1 MALGSGKGRR
11 NDRLVV
17 LGGNA
22 GSRGL
27 GQVWLVGA
35 GPGDP
40 ELLTIKA
47 LKALQAA
54 QVVVHDGLVSD
65 EILDL
70 APANARRIS
79 VAKRKSRHS
88 YSQDE
93 INRMLTAFALE
104 GLDVVRLKG
113 GDPFIFGRGGE
124 ELEAC
129 RQAGVTCHIVPGVTA
144 ALAASASAGAPLT
157 HRGSAQAVTFVTGHA
172 AQGGEPDLD
181 WDSLARAN
189 QTVVIYMGLS
199 MAAPIA
205 ARLTAAG
212 RAGSTP
218 ALIVENAS
226 RAEERRIVTTLSG
239 LAEAAA
245 DLSGPALLIVGE
257 AMALAQA
264 LPFPRSGR
272 GGSSAPRVRPRVGP
286 RTGSEPMVERK
297 NLKLSGTTGRL
308 MTQQVGLALS
318 TPRSAAGG
326 PPLPLRGKGND
337 Q

>member
-1 MALGSGKGRR
+1 VVVGGGERAHGRR
-11 NDRLVV
+11 
-17 LGGNA
+17 A
-22 GSRGL
+22 GS
-27 GQVWLVGA
+27 VWLVGA

-47 LKALQAA
+47 LKVLQKAD
-54 QVVVHDGLVSD
+54 VVVHDGLVSD
-65 EILDL
+65 EILEL
-70 APANARRIS
+70 APAASRRIS

-93 INRMLTAFALE
+93 INRLLVAFALE
-104 GLDVVRLKG
+104 GLEVVRLKG

-129 RQAGVTCHIVPGVTA
+129 RAAGVDCHVVPGVTA
-144 ALAASASAGAPLT
+144 ALAAGAAAGAPLT

-172 AQGGEPDLD
+172 AEGGEPDLD
-181 WDSLARAN
+181 WESLSRPN

-205 ARLTAAG
+205 ARLLGAG
-212 RAGSTP
+212 RNRATP

-226 RAEERRIVTTLSG
+226 RTDERRLVTTLAG

-245 DLSGPALLIVGE
+245 TLRGPALLIVGE

-264 LPFPRSGR
+264 GGGR
-272 GGSSAPRVRPRVGP
+272 ANIEALVREAR
-286 RTGSEPMVERK
+286 
-297 NLKLSGTTGRL
+297 
-308 MTQQVGLALS
+308 A
-318 TPRSAAGG
+318 
-326 PPLPLRGKGND
+326 
-337 Q
+337 

>member
-1 MALGSGKGRR
+1 MGRSKAKP

-17 LGGNA
+17 LDGGA
-22 GSRGL
+22 GRRAPGR
-27 GQVWLVGA
+27 VWLVGA

-54 QVVVHDGLVSD
+54 DVVVHDGLVSD
-65 EILDL
+65 EVLAL
-70 APANARRIS
+70 APAGAQRIS
-79 VAKRKSRHS
+79 VAKRKSRHT

-93 INRMLTAFALE
+93 ISRMLTAFALD
-104 GLDVVRLKG
+104 GLNVVRLKG

-129 RQAGVTCHIVPGVTA
+129 REAGVECVIVPGVTA
-144 ALAASASAGAPLT
+144 ALAAGASAGAPLT

-172 AQGGEPDLD
+172 AKGGEPDLD
-181 WDSLARAN
+181 WKALSRPN

-205 ARLTAAG
+205 ARLMAAG
-212 RAGSTP
+212 RDGTTP

-226 RAEERRIVTTLSG
+226 RAEERRIVTTLAG
-239 LAEAAA
+239 LPDAASA
-245 DLSGPALLIVGE
+245 LNGPALLIVGE

-264 LPFPRSGR
+264 GAGR
-272 GGSSAPRVRPRVGP
+272 A
-286 RTGSEPMVERK
+286 EVETLIRE
-297 NLKLSGTTGRL
+297 GR
-308 MTQQVGLALS
+308 A
-318 TPRSAAGG
+318 
-326 PPLPLRGKGND
+326 
-337 Q
+337 

>member
-1 MALGSGKGRR
+1 MARVGGEGRR

-17 LGGNA
+17 LGGNPRL
-22 GSRGL
+22 RGP

-40 ELLTIKA
+40 DLLTIKA

-54 QVVVHDGLVSD
+54 EVVVHDGLVSD

-70 APANARRIS
+70 APATARRIS

-93 INRMLTAFALE
+93 ICRMLTAFALE
-104 GLDVVRLKG
+104 GLNVVRLKG

-129 RQAGVTCHIVPGVTA
+129 REAGVDCIVVPGVTA

-172 AQGGEPDLD
+172 AKGGEPDLD
-181 WDSLARAN
+181 WDHLAKAN

-199 MAAPIA
+199 MATTIA
-205 ARLTAAG
+205 ARLIGAG

-226 RAEERRIVTTLSG
+226 RADERRVATTLG
-239 LAEAAA
+239 DLADAAA
-245 DLSGPALLIVGE
+245 MLNGPALLIVGE

-264 LPFPRSGR
+264 HD
-272 GGSSAPRVRPRVGP
+272 GGVQIETVLQEAR
-286 RTGSEPMVERK
+286 
-297 NLKLSGTTGRL
+297 
-308 MTQQVGLALS
+308 A
-318 TPRSAAGG
+318 
-326 PPLPLRGKGND
+326 
-337 Q
+337 